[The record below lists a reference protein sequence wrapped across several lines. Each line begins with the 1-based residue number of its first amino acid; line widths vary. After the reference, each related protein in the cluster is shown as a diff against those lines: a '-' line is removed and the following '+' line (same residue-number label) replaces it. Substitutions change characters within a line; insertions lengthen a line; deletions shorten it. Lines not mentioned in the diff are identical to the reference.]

1 MKILIRNIGCDDE
14 TLGLA
19 YFEDADDLD
28 FFIEIIKSLNQNS
41 EYACMP
47 TIKLYSLQEEEI
59 IEVTSMN
66 EEDRNKL
73 CARDIIKWNNTEY
86 TFVNPE
92 LYLSIITNPERDI
105 LDKKEKNNGI

>member
-28 FFIEIIKSLNQNS
+28 FFIEIIESLNQNS
-41 EYACMP
+41 EYPCMP
-47 TIKLYSLQEEEI
+47 TIELYSLQEEEI
-59 IEVTSMN
+59 IEVANMS
-66 EEDRNKL
+66 EEDRNEL
-73 CARDIIKWNNTEY
+73 CARDIIKWNDIEY

-105 LDKKEKNNGI
+105 LDKKEINK

>member
-1 MKILIRNIGCDDE
+1 MKILIRNVGCDDE

-28 FFIEIIKSLNQNS
+28 FFIEIIESLNQNS
-41 EYACMP
+41 KYSCMP

-59 IEVTSMN
+59 IEVANMS
-66 EEDRNKL
+66 EEDRNNP
-73 CARDIIKWNNTEY
+73 CARDIIKWNNMEY

-92 LYLSIITNPERDI
+92 LYFSIITDPERDI
-105 LDKKEKNNGI
+105 LDKKEINK